1 MYVSIIC
8 IPCIYGWSKKDE
20 LGSAKLEREETEGK
34 SVILKAD
41 ILCNKRCKQT
51 KMRQLKHPSIKPPI
65 NLTHTVY
72 TVIIISL
79 SLAN

>member
-8 IPCIYGWSKKDE
+8 IPCMYGWSKKDE

-51 KMRQLKHPSIKPPI
+51 KMRQLKPFHKTPI